1 LDLPRVQAALR
12 AVNPYYVGMV
22 TWKQEGDI
30 IKAYQKYPL
39 SEMAFNAIKKV
50 FKRFGGKYVSHYG
63 KSWFELVVEENGG
76 RRDIHASNRTPAD
89 VLANKSPVASGS
101 VLTHL
106 QTQLEKLAE
115 AGHQLT
121 KEA

>member
-1 LDLPRVQAALR
+1 MDLPGVQAAVR

-30 IKAYQKYPL
+30 IKAFPKGTL

-63 KSWFELVVEENGG
+63 KSYFELVLSREESGSHKNTFDCLSLH
-76 RRDIHASNRTPAD
+76 RQSSPAS
-89 VLANKSPVASGS
+89 ASGTA
-101 VLTHL
+101 LNRL
-106 QTQLEKLAE
+106 QAQIEKLANAGRELLEE
-115 AGHQLT
+115 A
-121 KEA
+121 

>member
-1 LDLPRVQAALR
+1 MDLPRVQAAVR

-30 IKAYQKYPL
+30 IKAFPKYPI
-39 SEMAFNAIKKV
+39 SEAAFNAIKKV
-50 FKRFGGKYVSHYG
+50 FKRFGGKYVSRYG
-63 KSWFELVVEENGG
+63 KCWFELVVENNSV
-76 RRDIHASNRTPAD
+76 RQHTVYNSPNARQNDSPAT
-89 VLANKSPVASGS
+89 APNS

-106 QTQLEKLAE
+106 QTQISNLAA
-115 AGHQLT
+115 AGYELT